1 MRPMPGR
8 WRRTNPLALAVLT
21 CLLERPMHPYEVAQT
36 LKQRAKHESI
46 KLNYG
51 SLYNVVDALEHHG
64 FIEPRETVK
73 AGRRPERTV
82 YAITPTGTREMTD
95 WLADLIATPTDEFP
109 QFIAAL
115 SLLAALPPDEAVALL
130 HQRADV
136 LDVLLGARRGAA
148 RAASDTGIP
157 RLFTIEDELREAFLV
172 TEIDF
177 VRRLIKDIEGGQLDG
192 LDLWRSFYQDS

>member
-1 MRPMPGR
+1 MPGR

-21 CLLERPMHPYEVAQT
+21 CLLEHPMHPYEVAQT

-51 SLYNVVDALEHHG
+51 SLYNVVDALERHG
-64 FIEPRETVK
+64 YIEPRETVK

-82 YAITPTGTREMTD
+82 YAITSDGTREMND
-95 WLADLIATPTDEFP
+95 WLADLIATPTEEFP

-115 SLLAALPPDEAVALL
+115 SMLAALPPDEAVSLL
-130 HQRADV
+130 KQRADA
-136 LDVLLGARRGAA
+136 LDVHLGAQRGAVSTA
-148 RAASDTGIP
+148 TEAGLP
-157 RLFTIEDELREAFLV
+157 RLFSIEEELRQAFLV

-177 VRRLIKDIEGGQLDG
+177 VRRLVKDIESGELDG
-192 LDLWRSFYQDS
+192 LDLWHSYYPDS